1 MTRQP
6 RLRPDQLDDEQAALH
21 RRITEGPRGGGAF
34 ALVDDD
40 GVLRGPFGGFLLSP
54 RLGDALQRLGAA
66 VRYEGALSDRCRE
79 LAILTVAAFHGSGF
93 EREAHE
99 AVGRTVGLT
108 EEELAAVRD
117 GTLLAGDPTE
127 RACLR
132 LVRALLQGDVD
143 DETWSACV
151 PPLDPATVFELSTL
165 IGYYSMLAV
174 QMRVL
179 RVEQSD

>member
-6 RLRPDQLDDEQAALH
+6 HLRPDQLDAEQAAVY
-21 RRITEGPRGGGAF
+21 RDITEGPRGGGGF
-34 ALVDDD
+34 ALVDGD
-40 GVLRGPFGGFLLSP
+40 GALRGPFGGFLLSP

-66 VRYEGALSDRCRE
+66 VRYEGSLSDRCRE
-79 LAILTVAAFHGSGF
+79 LSILTVAAFHRSDF
-93 EREAHE
+93 ERVAHE
-99 AVGRTVGLT
+99 AVGRTVGLS
-108 EEELAAVRD
+108 EEEMAAAHD

-143 DETWSACV
+143 DGTWSACV
-151 PPLDPATVFELSTL
+151 PPLDPATVFELTTL
-165 IGYYSMLAV
+165 VGYYSTLAL

-179 RVEQSD
+179 RVEGG